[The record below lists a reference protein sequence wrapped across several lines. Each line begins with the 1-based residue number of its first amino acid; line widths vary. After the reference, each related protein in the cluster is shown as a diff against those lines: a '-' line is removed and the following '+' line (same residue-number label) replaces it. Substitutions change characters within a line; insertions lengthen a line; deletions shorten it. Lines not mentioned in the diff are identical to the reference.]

1 MPIARC
7 AWLVPALVAA
17 MAGTAS
23 AQTPALPGDTLHA
36 NVAPHFRLAP
46 EPGRAPRAPGDTL
59 EAIPGPAWPDA
70 LFGEPEEAPIP
81 DADRR
86 TQARL
91 SPSFSGRVD
100 PRPGAP

>member
-23 AQTPALPGDTLHA
+23 AQTPALPGDTLRA

-81 DADRR
+81 
-86 TQARL
+86 ARIAGL
-91 SPSFSGRVD
+91 RL
-100 PRPGAP
+100 A

>member
-36 NVAPHFRLAP
+36 NVAPHFRLVP
-46 EPGRAPRAPGDTL
+46 EPEGAPRAPGDTL

-70 LFGEPEEAPIP
+70 LFGEPEEVPIP
-81 DADRR
+81 
-86 TQARL
+86 ARIAGL
-91 SPSFSGRVD
+91 RL
-100 PRPGAP
+100 A